1 LLRIIYVLKYIY
13 LYKQQH
19 LKFAEKSFWDKIK
32 SILSDPSTP

>member
-19 LKFAEKSFWDKIK
+19 LKFAEKSF
-32 SILSDPSTP
+32 